1 MLEFTIG
8 KQAILLRFQ
17 YRYYNAKASLSYLF
31 IQRAKKLKVT
41 RKALGSEILN
51 SMKEV
56 ASTRGTKLTGP
67 LQPDTALLDTGLDSL
82 SFAMLVA
89 SLERK
94 LGYDPFVLSEKSFYP
109 TTITQLCDYYHDNQP
124 AQ

>member
-1 MLEFTIG
+1 MTIN
-8 KQAILLRFQ
+8 RE
-17 YRYYNAKASLSYLF
+17 
-31 IQRAKKLKVT
+31 
-41 RKALGSEILN
+41 ALDTVILN

-56 ASTRGTKLTGP
+56 AGSRGTELTVP
-67 LQPDTALLDTGLDSL
+67 LQPETVLLDTGLDSL
-82 SFAMLVA
+82 SFAMLIA

-124 AQ
+124 L